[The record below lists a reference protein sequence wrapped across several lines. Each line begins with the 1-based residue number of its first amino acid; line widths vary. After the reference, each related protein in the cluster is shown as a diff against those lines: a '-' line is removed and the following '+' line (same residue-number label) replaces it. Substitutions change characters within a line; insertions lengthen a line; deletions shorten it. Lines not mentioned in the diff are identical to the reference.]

1 MKSVLV
7 TGTSKGIGF
16 ETALSF
22 ARAGYR
28 VHATMR
34 NPAGAPS
41 LATVAAKENLP
52 IAVTA
57 MDVND
62 DASVADGIAA
72 IQAEYGPIDV
82 LVNNAGVECFGSI
95 EELPMSEFRAV
106 METNYFGVLRCV
118 KAVIPQMRER
128 QQGTIINLSSV
139 AGSFSQPPTSPYS
152 ASKWALEA
160 MCEGLA
166 GEMKAFGVRVV
177 LIKPGIIDTS
187 MAQRIS
193 KIDSALY
200 PHAARIAGYFA
211 ATLSGEPAQPSL
223 VADLIVNV
231 AESDSWQLR
240 YVVGPGAADLLAMR
254 RSMSD
259 EDWVALHGSDDATFQ
274 RLMSGD

>member
-16 ETALSF
+16 ETALAF

-41 LATVAAKENLP
+41 LARAAAEGNLP
-52 IAVTA
+52 ITVTT
-57 MDVND
+57 MDVDD
-62 DASVADGIAA
+62 DASVAKGVAA
-72 IQAEYGPIDV
+72 IQAEHGPIDV
-82 LVNNAGVECFGSI
+82 LVNNAGVESFGSI
-95 EELPMSEFRAV
+95 EELPLSDFRAV

-118 KAVIPQMRER
+118 KAVIPQMRKR
-128 QQGTIINLSSV
+128 RQGTILNMSSV

-193 KIDSALY
+193 KIDSSLY
-200 PHAARIAGYFA
+200 PHAARMSGFFA
-211 ATLSGEPAQPSL
+211 ATLAGEPARPSL
-223 VADLIVNV
+223 VAQLMVDV
-231 AESDSWQLR
+231 ANSDSWQLR
-240 YVVGPGAADLLAMR
+240 YVVGPGAEEVLAFR
-254 RSMSD
+254 KNMSD

-274 RLMSGD
+274 RLMTAG

>member
-16 ETALSF
+16 ETALAF

-34 NPAGAPS
+34 NPAGSPS
-41 LATVAAKENLP
+41 LAAVTAKENLP
-52 IAVTA
+52 ITVTA
-57 MDVND
+57 MDVDD
-62 DASVADGIAA
+62 DASVAEGIAA
-72 IQAEYGPIDV
+72 IQAEHGPIDV

-95 EELPMSEFRAV
+95 EELPMSDFRAV

-118 KAVIPQMRER
+118 KALIPQMRER
-128 QQGTIINLSSV
+128 RQGTIINVSSV

-160 MCEGLA
+160 MSEGLA

-193 KIDSALY
+193 KLDSSLY
-200 PHAARIAGYFA
+200 PHLARMSGFFA
-211 ATLSGEPAQPSL
+211 ATLAGEPARPSL
-223 VADLIVNV
+223 VAQLMVDV
-231 AESDSWQLR
+231 ANSDSWQLR
-240 YVVGPGAADLLAMR
+240 YVVGPGAGDLLAFR
-254 RSMSD
+254 KSMSD
-259 EDWVALHGSDDATFQ
+259 EDWVALHASDDATFQ
-274 RLMSGD
+274 RLMSGG

>member
-16 ETALSF
+16 ETALAF
-22 ARAGYR
+22 ARAGYK

-34 NPAGAPS
+34 SPARSPS
-41 LATVAAKENLP
+41 LAAVAAEESLP
-52 IAVTA
+52 ITVTA
-57 MDVND
+57 MDVDD
-62 DASVADGIAA
+62 DASVAEGVAA
-72 IQAEYGPIDV
+72 IQDEHGPIDV
-82 LVNNAGVECFGSI
+82 LVNNAGVESFGSI
-95 EELPMSEFRAV
+95 EELSMSDFRAV

-128 QQGTIINLSSV
+128 RQGTILNVSSV
-139 AGSFSQPPTSPYS
+139 AGSFSQPPTTPYS

-166 GEMKAFGVRVV
+166 GEMKTFGVRVV

-193 KIDSALY
+193 RVQSSLY
-200 PHAARIAGYFA
+200 PHAARISGYFA
-211 ATLSGEPAQPSL
+211 ATLADKPAQPSL
-223 VADLIVNV
+223 VAKLMVDV

-240 YVVGPGAADLLAMR
+240 YVVGPGAEELLAFR
-254 RSMSD
+254 KSKSD
-259 EDWVALHGSDDATFQ
+259 EDWVALHGADDATFQ
-274 RLMSGD
+274 RLMSGG